1 MSQTELL
8 VASPRRGPPSSA
20 AATVP
25 ESMYLTRG
33 FFVAG
38 AIAFVY
44 GLWQHD
50 LRYTVAGLIAMGTAA
65 IFRRAKDKILV
76 RVGGEKGV
84 EVQATIIP
92 PPDDPDA
99 TP

>member
-1 MSQTELL
+1 MN
-8 VASPRRGPPSSA
+8 
-20 AATVP
+20 
-25 ESMYLTRG
+25 LTRG
-33 FFVAG
+33 LFVAG
-38 AIAFVY
+38 AVAFVY

-50 LRYTVAGLIAMGTAA
+50 LRYTITGLVAMGVAA

-76 RVGGEKGV
+76 RFGWRRGV